1 MLGKQRAEQIFQNP
15 DMSSTIFKKKAGEE
29 EHDLKFYEEH
39 LKCETP
45 IAFSSMIVSHI
56 RLSKCN
62 RGTRSFIIWILA
74 IAIVAAAFIGMVY
87 FNDYNESLLAF
98 SAANVACPPE
108 LEVIVAFEDF
118 LKPLK

>member
-15 DMSSTIFKKKAGEE
+15 EMSATIFKE